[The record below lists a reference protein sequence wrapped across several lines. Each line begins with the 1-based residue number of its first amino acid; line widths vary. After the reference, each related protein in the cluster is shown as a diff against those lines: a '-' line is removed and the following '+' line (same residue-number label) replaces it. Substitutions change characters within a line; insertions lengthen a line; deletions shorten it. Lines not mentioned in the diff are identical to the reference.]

1 MSKWQW
7 KKMCREA
14 VALHEHERLEHAKR
28 NESKLDEYAV
38 MHSTVNDMPRYL
50 KQRRSW
56 SMCHG
61 RSVKTK
67 LRCGTSELEIETG
80 RHARPIVPRAQR
92 MCRCCTQR
100 EVEDS
105 FHFVMQCPRFQL
117 QRQQMMSEIDRTIR
131 GEGDLHKWRRMN
143 QREKWEFLLGDGP
156 PVHADS
162 RVNLQWGKIETTLYH
177 FLSNAYKA
185 RRAFLKT

>member
-1 MSKWQW
+1 MMEMQRGRSTPSISSKVVT
-7 KKMCREA
+7 ESTTVENA
-14 VALHEHERLEHAKR
+14 AAGSGADVTVLDYEHE
-28 NESKLDEYAV
+28 DV
-38 MHSTVNDMPRYL
+38 
-50 KQRRSW
+50 
-56 SMCHG
+56 
-61 RSVKTK
+61 
-67 LRCGTSELEIETG
+67 
-80 RHARPIVPRAQR
+80 
-92 MCRCCTQR
+92 
-100 EVEDS
+100 
-105 FHFVMQCPRFQL
+105 
-117 QRQQMMSEIDRTIR
+117 MSEIDRTIR